1 MSHHFRLTKGV
12 PHVVDATPPYSMFNS
27 PISVHYL
34 PKRASSADP
43 FKRKSLSKSQREL
56 NDFVNGR
63 NGDPHGLRLP
73 LPIRSSLTD
82 LVKPKLLENRNYQPP
97 RRKPPQKDRQ
107 ELEREQLKN
116 RERAQRIEEFKQS
129 VLNELIDN
137 PANSDEMIMSCI
149 EMHMER
155 FAGFVAWNDLE
166 EASQC
171 LMINIGVDPNSAGK
185 KRRASKSRQRERS
198 SRSHKPPRP
207 FRVEPIASPN
217 SLESLS
223 SPSSSSSKTSSS
235 SASSSSTASSMET
248 NSAAS
253 S

>member
-1 MSHHFRLTKGV
+1 MSHHFRLAKGV

-43 FKRKSLSKSQREL
+43 FKRKALSKSQREL

-97 RRKPPQKDRQ
+97 RRKPPQKDRN
-107 ELEREQLKN
+107 ELEREELRN
-116 RERAQRIEEFKQS
+116 RERARGIENFKQA

-137 PANSDEMIMSCI
+137 PANSDEMIMTCI

-155 FAGFVAWNDLE
+155 FAGIVSWNDLE
-166 EASQC
+166 EASQN
-171 LMINIGVDPNSAGK
+171 LMRNIGVDPNTVGK
-185 KRRASKSRQRERS
+185 KRRSSKSRQRDR
-198 SRSHKPPRP
+198 RSHKPPRP

-235 SASSSSTASSMET
+235 STSSSSTVSSMET